1 MTRLISEGQLKERSE
16 DGQVQQQA
24 ALEEVLAA
32 GLIKH
37 SISLPFL
44 RIAYSVPQVYF
55 GFWILDFGLDKS
67 VNKGIIQNQRLN
79 IKSYFILTCNIEP
92 LILNEELH
100 HLLHK
105 NHSKCFRKKT

>member
-55 GFWILDFGLDKS
+55 GFWILD
-67 VNKGIIQNQRLN
+67 
-79 IKSYFILTCNIEP
+79 
-92 LILNEELH
+92 
-100 HLLHK
+100 
-105 NHSKCFRKKT
+105 